1 MALTEPKIAGLGDFP
16 ICNITSLAILAHADG
31 SLARE
36 LAAEHGAG
44 LSQVE
49 AEETVVVQM
58 PTADIEVGEWFTLF
72 VTQVCARFVG
82 TRPDASNTIIREEYD
97 QIPIFLDVDG
107 VLHYHNFSQHNLELC

>member
-1 MALTEPKIAGLGDFP
+1 MALSEPKIQGLRGFS
-16 ICNITSLAILAHADG
+16 ICGLTSLAILAHADG

-58 PTADIEVGEWFTLF
+58 PTYDIEVGRWFTLI
-72 VTQVCARFVG
+72 VIQVCACFVG
-82 TRPDASNTIIREEYD
+82 TRPDASNTIIRDEND
-97 QIPIFLDVDG
+97 PIPIFLDVDG
-107 VLHYHNFSQHNLELC
+107 VLHYHDFSQHNLELC